1 MDVKGINGE
10 LNQLREKFLTGRI
23 SRREFLTKLGKI
35 GLATPVAFYAAK
47 MSGVFGVKEAFAGSE
62 KEEAVQEAATP
73 QEVSDIIEEAV
84 SLQMLEPIELQDNS
98 KFKTKPPW
106 RVGFANPGI
115 MNAWRVCFQ
124 ACIEYQASL
133 TPEIGEFIQT
143 DAGQKAEKQI
153 NDIEDL
159 MGKDLD
165 ALMCNPQT
173 SEALIPIM
181 EKVYDRGIPS
191 VTLDR
196 WVDTDKVTCRTSS
209 EHQDKVG
216 VAVADYFGKTLNGK
230 GKVVWIKAIEGVPE
244 HDRRNDSFV
253 KTLETKYPE
262 MEIIT
267 KVVVGTM
274 QAAAQKKAL
283 SDIVTKYPKF
293 DALFSDI
300 SFNAPTYLDV
310 FLERGMKVPVM
321 NGEDIN
327 GWLRLWKKH
336 NVRSIAGSF
345 PVYCGRTGVK
355 AVELILKGEPTP
367 KVWWIPVLVI
377 TEEMRDQYF
386 RPNFPDGYFAT
397 TEVPEKYLVEQYK
410 LLDKLA

>member
-35 GLATPVAFYAAK
+35 GLATPVAFYVAK

-62 KEEAVQEAATP
+62 KEVEVQEAVTP

-173 SEALIPIM
+173 SEALIPM
-181 EKVYDRGIPS
+181 
-191 VTLDR
+191 VT
-196 WVDTDKVTCRTSS
+196 
-209 EHQDKVG
+209 
-216 VAVADYFGKTLNGK
+216 
-230 GKVVWIKAIEGVPE
+230 
-244 HDRRNDSFV
+244 
-253 KTLETKYPE
+253 
-262 MEIIT
+262 
-267 KVVVGTM
+267 
-274 QAAAQKKAL
+274 KAL
-283 SDIVTKYPKF
+283 TIAKATARRPITTYKWCRLSKDVATIFLFLISNQLEVKNAANQSTK
-293 DALFSDI
+293 
-300 SFNAPTYLDV
+300 T
-310 FLERGMKVPVM
+310 RGSRGDGTTLK
-321 NGEDIN
+321 I
-327 GWLRLWKKH
+327 
-336 NVRSIAGSF
+336 F
-345 PVYCGRTGVK
+345 P
-355 AVELILKGEPTP
+355 
-367 KVWWIPVLVI
+367 
-377 TEEMRDQYF
+377 QS
-386 RPNFPDGYFAT
+386 
-397 TEVPEKYLVEQYK
+397 
-410 LLDKLA
+410 